1 MFSPRYQ
8 LLLHSI
14 HFLRISKILE
24 LYTMHFQLLAYLPQ
38 CHYTVQWEMS
48 GGKVTPAVAQR
59 LSSWLR

>member
-1 MFSPRYQ
+1 
-8 LLLHSI
+8 
-14 HFLRISKILE
+14 
-24 LYTMHFQLLAYLPQ
+24 MHFQLLAYLPQ